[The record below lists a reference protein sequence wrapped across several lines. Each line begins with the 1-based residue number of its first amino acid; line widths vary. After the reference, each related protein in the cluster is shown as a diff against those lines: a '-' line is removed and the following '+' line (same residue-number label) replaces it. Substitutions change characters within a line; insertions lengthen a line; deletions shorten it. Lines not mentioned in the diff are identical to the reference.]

1 MKKSLKILVLVAI
14 LVIVAVLAVG
24 CAGAVGPAGPA
35 GLTGATGAQGPAG
48 PAGAIGP
55 AGPQGPAGPTGST
68 GATGPTGPAG
78 VAAPSMI
85 VAMGTVDFG
94 GNLFN
99 AIGVTSVVWNSTT
112 KYWVI
117 TLTGI
122 TYFYADYVTIATA
135 NDGYATQGSVSGKLL
150 IIIYDSTGTAVK
162 DGFSFIVYTS
172 AP

>member
-1 MKKSLKILVLVAI
+1 MKKSLKILI
-14 LVIVAVLAVG
+14 LIVILLIVAVLVVG

-35 GLTGATGAQGPAG
+35 GPTGATGAQGPAG

-55 AGPQGPAGPTGST
+55 AGPQGPAGPTG
-68 GATGPTGPAG
+68 ATGSTGPAG
-78 VAAPSMI
+78 AAAPSMI
-85 VAMGTVDFG
+85 VAMGTVDYG

-99 AIGVTSVVWNSTT
+99 DIGVTSVVWNSTT

-122 TYFYADYVTIATA
+122 TYFYADYVTLVTA

-150 IIIYDSTGTAVK
+150 IIIYDSTGTAEK
-162 DGFSFIVYTS
+162 DGFSFVVFSPAIS
-172 AP
+172 